1 METRG
6 LPQSAKT
13 FRDGAVLPM
22 QSETVKQSRNRTA
35 LMSTAQE
42 PEQPGAFLPGNS
54 QGTTGADQGL
64 SPAFAPMPADP
75 AQPQQGDPSLDP
87 GFDHLRPAPEG
98 AAGGGVDPASPANG
112 SSGAEDEG
120 EEDTGFR
127 GRIKARFSRE
137 LRDAL
142 IDPDQAPTGDFNI
155 VADQMATNRADRVA
169 NFSSLITAMRLATV
183 AISLLLAASTN
194 QLSTTTR
201 VWTAVIV
208 AYAVFRA
215 FRPVAYSDDLRS
227 LLRVMGEVGLHVVAV
242 IYTGGWD
249 SPLVFVLLT
258 PIALAGLARGFGFA
272 LRIAI
277 AAVIAVSWPFIIDSP
292 DRREALVSS
301 ASWGS
306 IVLIVAVISGYARRI
321 SGEAVRERELA
332 LDRLS
337 RLSDANTLLFS
348 LHRVTQT
355 LPASLDLDDVLD
367 STLQRMKSLVSYDS
381 VAVLLFD
388 ETDGRW
394 AVARHHGL
402 RVPKRLG
409 ATELSPGLRQ
419 ALTESRPVYI
429 PNVPSVGGGLND
441 RAGSGIYTV
450 MPARGSVIGMIAIEH
465 TDVDHFSARDV
476 ELIEGFVAP
485 ASLAVDNARWFSRL
499 RTVGADEERTRIA
512 RDLHDRIGQSL
523 AYLAFQLDH
532 IVERDAIGDP
542 VTNEIGELR
551 EDVRGVIRE
560 VRDTLYDLRTD
571 VSESVGLGD
580 VLEQFVD
587 RVTERSGL
595 QIQVDA
601 DRHARLPL
609 LQEREMWRVAQEAL
623 ANVERHAQATAVRI
637 VWRCDGQ
644 RALIEVT
651 DNGIGFEA
659 GQAGR
664 LDSYGML
671 GMRER
676 AASIGASLEILSAPA
691 RGTRVRCVL
700 DPTADESAGQG
711 QQSGA
716 TAIATN
722 DPTANAV
729 SMGR

>member
-1 METRG
+1 M
-6 LPQSAKT
+6 
-13 FRDGAVLPM
+13 
-22 QSETVKQSRNRTA
+22 
-35 LMSTAQE
+35 
-42 PEQPGAFLPGNS
+42 
-54 QGTTGADQGL
+54 TGQYEDPGL
-64 SPAFAPMPADP
+64 SPAFHPPSTAEDTGSGPPDVEQAPP
-75 AQPQQGDPSLDP
+75 
-87 GFDHLRPAPEG
+87 
-98 AAGGGVDPASPANG
+98 
-112 SSGAEDEG
+112 AEDEPQPSLR
-120 EEDTGFR
+120 ER
-127 GRIKARFSRE
+127 VKARLSRE
-137 LRDAL
+137 MREAML
-142 IDPDQAPTGDFNI
+142 DPSERPTGDFDI
-155 VADQMATNRADRVA
+155 VADQMSDVRGDRIA
-169 NFSSLITAMRLATV
+169 GFSSLITAMRLATLAV
-183 AISLLLAASTN
+183 SLLLAASTD
-194 QLSTTTR
+194 QLSTATR
-201 VWTAVIV
+201 IWTAVIV
-208 AYAVFRA
+208 GYAVFRA
-215 FRPVAYSDDLRS
+215 FRPITYDDDLRS
-227 LLRVMGEVGLHVVAV
+227 LLRVMGEVALHVLAI

-249 SPLVFVLLT
+249 SPLVFTLMT
-258 PIALAGLARGFGFA
+258 PIVLAGLARGFGFS
-272 LRIAI
+272 LRVAV
-277 AAVIAVSWPFIIDSP
+277 AAVLAVSWPFVLGASDS
-292 DRREALVSS
+292 REALISS

-306 IVLIVAVISGYARRI
+306 VVLIVAVISGYARRI

-367 STLQRMKSLVSYDS
+367 STIGRMKSLVSYDS

-402 RVPKRLG
+402 RVPRRFG
-409 ATELSPGLRQ
+409 ATDLAPGLRR

-429 PNVPSVGGGLND
+429 PDVPSIGGGLNE

-450 MPARGSVIGMIAIEH
+450 MPARGSVIGLIAIEH
-465 TDVDHFSARDV
+465 SDLEHFTARDV

-485 ASLAVDNARWFSRL
+485 ASLAVDNARWFARL

-532 IVERDAIGDP
+532 IVERDDAGDP
-542 VTNEIGELR
+542 VSVEIGELR

-571 VSESVGLGD
+571 VSDTVGIGD

-587 RVTERSGL
+587 RVSERSGL
-595 QIQVDA
+595 KILIDA
-601 DRHARLPL
+601 DRNSRLPL

-623 ANVERHAQATAVRI
+623 ANVERHARASAVRI

-651 DNGIGFEA
+651 DNGVGFES
-659 GQAGR
+659 GRAGR

-676 AASIGASLEILSAPA
+676 ASSIGATLEILSAPG

-700 DPTADESAGQG
+700 DPTEDDSSQQPSELQPANRAAFAIQDGASSAGVTG
-711 QQSGA
+711 AEGASAPGGAPTGA
-716 TAIATN
+716 TGTGDRGIGADADAIGAW
-722 DPTANAV
+722 
-729 SMGR
+729 R